1 MAWHLT
7 ENSVITE
14 HFMQPE
20 MTRKSGL
27 KYGEELTTA
36 GRLIDWFLVEHPLAL
51 FSCNK
56 LSITET
62 FGYLKFTKNE
72 SKKYLP

>member
-1 MAWHLT
+1 MAWHLA

-36 GRLIDWFLVEHPLAL
+36 GRFIYFFIYFW
-51 FSCNK
+51 
-56 LSITET
+56 
-62 FGYLKFTKNE
+62 
-72 SKKYLP
+72 

>member
-36 GRLIDWFLVEHPLAL
+36 GRFIYFFIYFW
-51 FSCNK
+51 
-56 LSITET
+56 
-62 FGYLKFTKNE
+62 
-72 SKKYLP
+72 